1 MINTAKTPTA
11 TAPPTGAS
19 HNSVVVVENRAVTGS
34 NATDQ
39 IANKPAI
46 PKAAEISQRQTELT
60 SLGQVSANITT
71 SADITNGPV
80 AAGRLGKNTVI
91 KASRVAAVTVVKVK
105 IVMRTLLSCHDR
117 ANAAGCKTA
126 ARRNL
131 TKTVSVVACLIC
143 VCMLHPNPPISFPSY
158 AN

>member
-11 TAPPTGAS
+11 TAPHTGAS
-19 HNSVVVVENRAVTGS
+19 HNSVVVVENRAVTGR

-80 AAGRLGKNTVI
+80 AAGRMGRHTVSN
-91 KASRVAAVTVVKVK
+91 ARSGAA
-105 IVMRTLLSCHDR
+105 L
-117 ANAAGCKTA
+117 TA
-126 ARRNL
+126 AQGAIVL
-131 TKTVSVVACLIC
+131 C
-143 VCMLHPNPPISFPSY
+143 
-158 AN
+158 